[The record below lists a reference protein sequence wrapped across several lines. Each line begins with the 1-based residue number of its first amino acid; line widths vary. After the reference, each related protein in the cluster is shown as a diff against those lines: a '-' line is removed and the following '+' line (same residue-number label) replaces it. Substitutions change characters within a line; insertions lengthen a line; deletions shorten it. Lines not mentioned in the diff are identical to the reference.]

1 MLIPQGMAY
10 ALLAGLP
17 LYMGLY
23 ASMVPLIIYALQ
35 GTSRQ
40 LSLGPIAMGSL
51 ILGAGLNELTS
62 NGQFSQE
69 EIVPLA
75 VIITLLAGMFQVCL
89 SLLRLGGLVNL
100 LSHPVVTGFTA
111 AAALVIGASQLQH
124 MIGFKTGSASGVI
137 GTLEFIFD
145 HLSLINY
152 ATLIVGCSALVLLRV
167 LSKIVPNWPTALIVV
182 FIGITASFVMDLQ
195 AMGVAIIG
203 PIPPGLPSFETPSML
218 TPLLVSRESLI
229 GSLKQLAPL
238 IEQLGPL
245 SLTIALIA
253 FMESISAAKVYARQ
267 NRYAISPS
275 QELWSNGLANVGSAF
290 FGGYI
295 VGGALSRT
303 AVNAKAGAKSP
314 VANIV
319 TAGVVAI
326 ALAIATPVFAF
337 LPKPILAAIIL
348 NAVAGLVDVKEV
360 VHLWHIKKDDLVLLI
375 ITFLVTLFVNIDTG
389 ILVGIGSSLMWLVF
403 TTTRPNVTSLGKLPG
418 TTSYRSTAHF
428 PSAVTFDR
436 ILIVRME
443 AQFFF
448 GNVTYL
454 KDSLYTRLT
463 EFEDPCALVLDA
475 SSINALDS
483 TAVDTLME
491 IIQALRRQG
500 VEVMMSHVKGSVLDV
515 MSKSG
520 VTEELGT
527 GHLFYEVEDAVN
539 AALRHRDAVEAGIA
553 CEDESFGP
561 SDAMD

>member
-17 LYMGLY
+17 PYMGLY
-23 ASMVPLIIYALQ
+23 ASIAPLVIYAFF

-51 ILGAGLNELTS
+51 ILGAGLNELIGSGAYTTE
-62 NGQFSQE
+62 Q
-69 EIVPLA
+69 IVPLA
-75 VIITLLAGMFQVCL
+75 IMITLLAGLFQMGL

-124 MIGFKTGSASGVI
+124 MVGFATSSKSGVI
-137 GTLEFIFD
+137 GTLTFIVD
-145 HLSLINY
+145 NLSLINY
-152 ATLIVGCSALVLLRV
+152 PTLMVGCLALVLLR
-167 LSKIVPNWPTALIVV
+167 LLNNSVPNWPNALIVV
-182 FIGITASFVMDLQ
+182 ISGIATSYLLDLES
-195 AMGVAIIG
+195 MGVSIIG
-203 PIPPGLPSFETPSML
+203 AIPAGLPAAETPAML
-218 TPLLVSRESLI
+218 QQHLI
-229 GSLKQLAPL
+229 SGEGFSEFFERIIPV
-238 IEQLGPL
+238 IDQLGTL

-267 NRYAISPS
+267 NRYAISPT
-275 QELWSNGLANVGSAF
+275 QELWSNGLANVGAAF
-290 FGGYI
+290 FGGYV

-314 VANIV
+314 IANII
-319 TAGVVAI
+319 TAGIVAI
-326 ALAIATPVFAF
+326 ALAVATPVFAY

-348 NAVAGLVDVKEV
+348 NAVVGLIDVEEV
-360 VHLWHIKKDDLVLLI
+360 IHLWHIKKDDLVLLI
-375 ITFLVTLFVNIDTG
+375 ITFLVTLFIKIDTG

-403 TTTRPNVTSLGKLPG
+403 TTTRPNVTILGKLPG
-418 TTSYRSTAHF
+418 TTSYRSAAHF
-428 PSAVTFDR
+428 QEAITFDR
-436 ILIVRME
+436 ILILRME

-448 GNVTYL
+448 GNVIYL
-454 KDSLYTRLT
+454 KDALYARLT
-463 EFEDPCALVLDA
+463 ELKEPCALVLDA

-515 MSKSG
+515 MAKSG

-561 SDAMD
+561 SDAID